1 VRTARSSHECL
12 AVACQSR
19 HGQTLSD
26 ESYNGRCNFKTAKE
40 SIMQSLFGLM
50 QTIVLCGTVLV
61 VAFVGLLSLPQS
73 KLRAFL
79 LPIVGW
85 CVAILCAIYCISP
98 VDIVPE
104 ALLGPFGLV
113 DDLGAV
119 VAGITAVRSAM
130 KASKEE

>member
-1 VRTARSSHECL
+1 
-12 AVACQSR
+12 
-19 HGQTLSD
+19 
-26 ESYNGRCNFKTAKE
+26 
-40 SIMQSLFGLM
+40 MQSLFGLM

-61 VAFVGLLSLPQS
+61 VAFFGLLSLPQS

-85 CVAILCAIYCISP
+85 SVAILCAVYCISP